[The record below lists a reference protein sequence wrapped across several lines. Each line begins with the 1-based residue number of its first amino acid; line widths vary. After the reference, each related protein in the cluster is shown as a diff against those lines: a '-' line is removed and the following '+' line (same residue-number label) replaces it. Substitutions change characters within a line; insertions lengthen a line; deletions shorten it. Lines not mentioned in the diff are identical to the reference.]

1 MRGFGGLTEAIDSVL
16 GSFGVSLPPWAF
28 PALLV
33 VGFVALFPH
42 IRQNQRTNKAR
53 IKIRECSESGG
64 STDPQFQQS
73 LFELAHDHPITLN
86 VIATEAHKYGLLDIA
101 KRALRELQ
109 AAGGSP
115 SDVHRL
121 HRLLYGPPPVHPEA
135 EYAVIENLIAQGLH
149 ATATSRTRSAQ
160 QHWPNDPH
168 LQRYADKLAAEE

>member
-16 GSFGVSLPPWAF
+16 SSFGVSLPPWAF

-33 VGFVALFPH
+33 AGFVALFPH

-64 STDPQFQQS
+64 STDPQFQQA
-73 LFELAHDHPITLN
+73 LFDLAHGHSVTLN

-109 AAGGSP
+109 DAGGRT
-115 SDVHRL
+115 SDIHRL

-135 EYAVIENLIAQGLH
+135 EYAVIENLIDQGLH
-149 ATATSRTRSAQ
+149 ATAASRTSSAQ
-160 QHWPNDPH
+160 QHWPDDPQ
-168 LQRYADKLAAEE
+168 LQKYADVLASEE